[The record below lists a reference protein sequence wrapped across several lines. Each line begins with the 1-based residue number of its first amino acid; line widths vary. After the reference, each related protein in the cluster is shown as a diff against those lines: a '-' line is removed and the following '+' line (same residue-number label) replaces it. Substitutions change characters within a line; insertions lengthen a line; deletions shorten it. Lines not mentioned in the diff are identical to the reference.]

1 MSRQSESDR
10 SCQMKYTFYQCPFV
24 RQTPFPPGNQKWRQ
38 PADHRAFTLVE
49 LLTVIAI
56 IAILFSIAVPG
67 YLSWLPRYRL
77 NSAADDLLVLFQNAR
92 LRAIKENANVI
103 IDFDPDNN
111 GNPDGNYLVFVDSG
125 LDPDGTF
132 IPGLRNN
139 NSQDGQEPTI
149 ATGRLSPNLNLDE
162 VTFQGGLDYMRF
174 SYRGLGYAG
183 HITISNKRGD
193 AKSIITSLT
202 GNIRQAESG

>member
-1 MSRQSESDR
+1 
-10 SCQMKYTFYQCPFV
+10 MKCLFYKRPFV
-24 RQTPFPPGNQKWRQ
+24 CPTPCPPGIQKWRQ
-38 PADHRAFTLVE
+38 PAEHSAFTLME

-56 IAILFSIAVPG
+56 IAILCTIAVPG

-92 LRAIKENANVI
+92 IRAIKENANVI

-125 LDPDGTF
+125 LDSNGKF

-149 ATGRLSPNLNLDE
+149 ATGRLNPNINLDE
-162 VTFQGGLDYMRF
+162 VTFQGGLDYVRF

-183 HITISNKRGD
+183 YITISNRRGD
-193 AKSIITSLT
+193 TKSIITSLT
-202 GNIRQAESG
+202 GNIRQEGSG